1 MKFSAKLALSTVTLL
16 CVTLSIGGALNIS
29 RNFAAALQTALTGYA
44 ASHQRTY
51 FSMETELGGMRAQSV
66 SDILN
71 ASEKLIG
78 SSVGQPPCMAL
89 LSPEGTVLYSNLP
102 GEISYADMLAA
113 VNAGEERALFLR
125 VDSHDWVMMA
135 TPLQGVGRPLWL
147 AEAWNVTALFG
158 ERDRQVRQHF
168 VLSAAVIAAAAIVA
182 VAGSRRL
189 TGPLRRLEQASRE
202 LEAGNLGVRVE
213 FATSDEVQRIGEGF
227 NRMADAIG
235 SQMDELR
242 EERQYVQSQYFT
254 STAEIMDAMKEM
266 FRDVIQQVMEVE
278 MDEEL
283 GRERCQR
290 VAEENPSPN
299 YRNGYSPKTV
309 KTQLGE
315 IDIKVP
321 RDRKGNYEPRIISK
335 YDRNAEGM
343 EDKILSLYACG
354 MSQRDIAEQIKSLYD
369 VEISP
374 ELVSKISEK
383 IMPEVNAWQNRP
395 LEAVYPF
402 IFMDAIHYKVKE
414 DHRYVT
420 KAAYV
425 VLGITMDGRKDI
437 LGVWIGE
444 HESSKFWLNVLND
457 LKSRGVLDVYLFCTD
472 GLCGMMEAIQAVYP
486 KSRLQRCI
494 VHQIRSSTKYVS
506 YKDIKKVT
514 ADLKKI
520 YTAVTLD
527 EAEEN
532 LRIFGTTWRKQ
543 YPSCVKSWEDNWEVL
558 STFFEYPPEIRKIIY
573 TTNIIEGLNRQFR
586 QITKNKPSFTNDDS
600 LRRMLYLAS
609 QRIVKHWHA
618 RCQNWDMVLS
628 QLDIMFADRKVG

>member
-1 MKFSAKLALSTVTLL
+1 MQPVPQDLMK
-16 CVTLSIGGALNIS
+16 
-29 RNFAAALQTALTGYA
+29 
-44 ASHQRTY
+44 
-51 FSMETELGGMRAQSV
+51 E
-66 SDILN
+66 
-71 ASEKLIG
+71 
-78 SSVGQPPCMAL
+78 
-89 LSPEGTVLYSNLP
+89 
-102 GEISYADMLAA
+102 
-113 VNAGEERALFLR
+113 
-125 VDSHDWVMMA
+125 
-135 TPLQGVGRPLWL
+135 
-147 AEAWNVTALFG
+147 
-158 ERDRQVRQHF
+158 
-168 VLSAAVIAAAAIVA
+168 
-182 VAGSRRL
+182 
-189 TGPLRRLEQASRE
+189 
-202 LEAGNLGVRVE
+202 
-213 FATSDEVQRIGEGF
+213 
-227 NRMADAIG
+227 
-235 SQMDELR
+235 
-242 EERQYVQSQYFT
+242 YVQSQHFT
-254 STAEIMDAMKEM
+254 STAEIMEAMKEM

-290 VAEENPSPN
+290 SQEPESTPRN
-299 YRNGYSPKTV
+299 YRNGYSKKTV

-321 RDRKGNYEPRIISK
+321 RDRNGSFEPKIISK
-335 YDRNAEGM
+335 YDRNADGM
-343 EDKILSLYACG
+343 EEKILALYACG
-354 MSQRDIAEQIKSLYD
+354 MSQRDISEQIKELYN

-395 LEAVYPF
+395 LESVYPF

-457 LKSRGVLDVYLFCTD
+457 LKSRGVMDIYLFCTD
-472 GLCGMMEAIQAVYP
+472 GLCGMMQAIQAVYP

-506 YKDIKKVT
+506 YKDIKQVT
-514 ADLKKI
+514 AGLKKI
-520 YTAVTLD
+520 YSAVTLE
-527 EAEEN
+527 EAEEA
-532 LRIFGTTWRKQ
+532 LRVFSQTWRKQ

-558 STFFEYPPEIRKIIY
+558 STFFDYPPEIRKIIY

-600 LRRMLYLAS
+600 LRKMLYLAS

-628 QLDIMFADRKVG
+628 QLEIMFADRAAG